1 METPRSKPYKREVS
15 LSIADLRN
23 SVKRLAM
30 EEDASA
36 ITNDNVPKNVLPNL
50 RINVNPEPPI
60 LTVFSSA
67 EDGFESKYEIL
78 NEIGKGG
85 FSVVYRCRDKVC
97 NAMLCFAS

>member
-1 METPRSKPYKREVS
+1 METSRKPYKREVS
-15 LSIADLRN
+15 LSIADLRD

-30 EEDASA
+30 EEDGA
-36 ITNDNVPKNVLPNL
+36 ITNDSLPKNVLPDL
-50 RINVNPEPPI
+50 RINVNPPEPEQPI

-67 EDGFESKYEIL
+67 EDGFEARYEIL

-97 NAMLCFAS
+97 FIGVS